1 MREDDGSAAGLTG
14 WSGIEA
20 DLTSLR
26 QLAAQL
32 RAEVDASLQPRTQ
45 EAFTPL
51 AAGAAFGVR
60 SPSADL
66 HSVRE
71 KYTDCLSAT
80 VDQLVDQIDTSARL
94 AAVVSEIA
102 DRYGSADALASAT
115 LADLQ
120 AAFVAVAQADRAR
133 QFGAGASP
141 AGGL

>member
-1 MREDDGSAAGLTG
+1 MREGDGSAGGLPG

-26 QLAAQL
+26 QLATQL
-32 RAEVDASLQPRTQ
+32 RVELDASLRPRTQ
-45 EAFTPL
+45 QAFSPM
-51 AAGAAFGVR
+51 AAGAVFGLR

-66 HSVRE
+66 HAVRE

-80 VDQLVDQIDTSARL
+80 VNQLVDQIDTSARL
-94 AAVVSEIA
+94 VEVVSEIA
-102 DRYGSADALASAT
+102 TRYGSVDALTSAT

-120 AAFVAVAQADRAR
+120 AAFVAVAQAERAR
-133 QFGAGASP
+133 DLGAGASP